1 MEETVVGKYNKFKVE
16 EAFDEFEVY
25 DVSEGMNQKGSNR
38 DERRKRKED
47 ERRKRDKYLD
57 EMYGY

>member
-1 MEETVVGKYNKFKVE
+1 MGKYNKFKVE